1 MCVYVCVCVCMCVH
15 VYVCVCICVYVY
27 VCVCMREK
35 NIKNCNIP
43 RKYAIML
50 LIDFSV
56 ATYQLYLIV
65 YCNLSEILK
74 TNLY

>member
-1 MCVYVCVCVCMCVH
+1 MCMYVCVCVC
-15 VYVCVCICVYVY
+15 VCVYEGKKIL
-27 VCVCMREK
+27 K
-35 NIKNCNIP
+35 ICNIP

-65 YCNLSEILK
+65 YCNHSEILK

>member
-1 MCVYVCVCVCMCVH
+1 MYVCVCVCM
-15 VYVCVCICVYVY
+15 CVYVY
-27 VCVCMREK
+27 VCVCMRGK
-35 NIKNCNIP
+35 NIKICSIP

-56 ATYQLYLIV
+56 TTYQLYLIV
-65 YCNLSEILK
+65 YCNLSEVLK

>member
-1 MCVYVCVCVCMCVH
+1 MCVYVCVCVCMCV
-15 VYVCVCICVYVY
+15 YVCVCICMRVY
-27 VCVCMREK
+27 EGK
-35 NIKNCNIP
+35 KIKICNIP

-56 ATYQLYLIV
+56 ATYQQYLIV